1 MIHYP
6 SPPKINSSYQEQ
18 ERFQFKGQSIDVN
31 KMIDARFDR
40 NFRAAIIEMFQ
51 QAIMNML
58 RTNEE
63 RIYKD
68 EPKEIFESKNKKF
81 SGWAQQK
88 TIGNRKQSA
97 NLKLEQ

>member
-1 MIHYP
+1 M
-6 SPPKINSSYQEQ
+6 
-18 ERFQFKGQSIDVN
+18 
-31 KMIDARFDR
+31 KML
-40 NFRAAIIEMFQ
+40 Q

-58 RTNEE
+58 KTNEE

-68 EPKEIFESKNKKF
+68 EPKEILESKNKKL

-88 TIGNRKQSA
+88 IINNRKQSV